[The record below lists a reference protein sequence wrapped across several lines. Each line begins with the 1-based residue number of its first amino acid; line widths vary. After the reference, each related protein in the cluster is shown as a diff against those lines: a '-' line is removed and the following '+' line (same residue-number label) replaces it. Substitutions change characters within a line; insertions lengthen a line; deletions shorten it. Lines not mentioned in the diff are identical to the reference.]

1 MTEKNSKDYFSRTD
15 AADKQIYDIDYG
27 LEDIL
32 YFLRAKRYKEAE
44 FLIVSA
50 ILSKKELT

>member
-1 MTEKNSKDYFSRTD
+1 MSEKTSEDYWGRKD

-44 FLIVSA
+44 TLIVHA